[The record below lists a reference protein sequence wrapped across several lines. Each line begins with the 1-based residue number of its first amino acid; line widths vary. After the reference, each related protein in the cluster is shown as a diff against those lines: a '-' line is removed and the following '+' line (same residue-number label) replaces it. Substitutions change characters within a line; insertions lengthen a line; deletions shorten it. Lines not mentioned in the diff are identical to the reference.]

1 MMSSM
6 ESSSSGDDEAGRQT
20 GSEEVE
26 SPIDDEQQQ
35 SVPGPVC
42 RPRKPRTPSK
52 WPTDK
57 VVVTEISPDG
67 MPTDVRA
74 QRRLRLLAGLIARQK
89 LSLVMPS
96 FKDLTD
102 ENKQKLFDKHVMPHL
117 EFPPEMKS
125 EGFRTIMKVISKSWR
140 THKNRLVT
148 NFIEKNLSPFKQH
161 PYIEPEDWVEFVALK
176 QSAEAVAASDKYKML
191 RQNNVHNH
199 RLGTAGYEG
208 KLKQW
213 EAEDV
218 DLSTKGIPNPWDNFP
233 EGRPRQWLRA
243 RSKLVRSEDKAE
255 IIWSQDS
262 TKKISEDI
270 KEKQLVAESSGITWV
285 RENDVL
291 TACLGPE
298 QPGRVRGVSGYTGWR
313 HGWPECSS
321 MYRKRKR
328 SDVDV
333 EAITAQVRQ
342 EITAQVTEDVTAK
355 VTKEVSAK
363 VTQDIMSYLADQ
375 GFHIR
380 PPPSRTPSP
389 ACGRRSSCASASNAV
404 ANELELENISFDPDT
419 IDLLKQPTQCSLV
432 ANLRGYQV
440 VVAEGR
446 VFPQEI
452 ELQSVPIDYEHAVVQ
467 VENVHP
473 GYEDYVLQSPPDDD
487 TNTLGEALL
496 KRIQWRRLHIL
507 VNSTLETQPT
517 LSQPNEITKSA
528 KSASKG
534 TNAIISTKLLSGA
547 KSTSSNHQSPAISS
561 DATKSVSKEPNAANP
576 SKNQKSLESGAV
588 ANTQLPTQPKV
599 GTKAVGGSGKPP
611 MQHKG
616 ASKAD
621 GENVKPP
628 MQQKVSS
635 KAAGESEKAV
645 THQKLAS
652 RAVEESLKPQLQQQK
667 WSSKYKCGQPF
678 LPAMDLKIVGPGCT
692 ALHAHYMKD
701 CADNEK
707 SGILVRFKGIYML
720 NSSDFEVGLVR
731 YNHLYDFFNFG
742 ALDCSLLR
750 CLTLAFATHTS
761 KMKDKPKPLTHAAKY
776 ACHQQSISGKGSSF
790 YAAHHLILA
799 MRQTNLECPEEFE
812 VLTKPIDVH
821 MIREK
826 LAMFLVTHVIN
837 KKGEFY
843 HPN

>member
-1 MMSSM
+1 
-6 ESSSSGDDEAGRQT
+6 
-20 GSEEVE
+20 
-26 SPIDDEQQQ
+26 
-35 SVPGPVC
+35 
-42 RPRKPRTPSK
+42 
-52 WPTDK
+52 
-57 VVVTEISPDG
+57 
-67 MPTDVRA
+67 
-74 QRRLRLLAGLIARQK
+74 
-89 LSLVMPS
+89 
-96 FKDLTD
+96 
-102 ENKQKLFDKHVMPHL
+102 MPHL

-467 VENVHP
+467 VEYVHL
-473 GYEDYVLQSPPDDD
+473 GYEDYVLQSSPDDD

-517 LSQPNEITKSA
+517 QSQPNEITKSA
-528 KSASKG
+528 LKG

-547 KSTSSNHQSPAISS
+547 KSTSSNHQSPAVSA
-561 DATKSVSKEPNAANP
+561 DATKSVSKDPNAANP
-576 SKNQKSLESGAV
+576 SKNTKSLESGAV
-588 ANTQLPTQPKV
+588 ANTKLPMQPKV
-599 GTKAVGGSGKPP
+599 GTKVVGGSGKPP

-616 ASKAD
+616 ASKVD
-621 GENVKPP
+621 GESVKPP
-628 MQQKVSS
+628 MQQKISS
-635 KAAGESEKAV
+635 KATGESEKAV
-645 THQKLAS
+645 KHEKFAS
-652 RAVEESLKPQLQQQK
+652 RAVGESLKPPPQQQK
-667 WSSKYKCGQPF
+667 WASKYKCGQPF
-678 LPAMDLKIVGPGCT
+678 FPAMDLKIVGPGCT

-731 YNHLYDFFNFG
+731 YDHLYDFFNFG

-750 CLTLAFATHTS
+750 CLTL
-761 KMKDKPKPLTHAAKY
+761 
-776 ACHQQSISGKGSSF
+776 
-790 YAAHHLILA
+790 
-799 MRQTNLECPEEFE
+799 
-812 VLTKPIDVH
+812 
-821 MIREK
+821 
-826 LAMFLVTHVIN
+826 
-837 KKGEFY
+837 
-843 HPN
+843 